1 MAWLIAD
8 NGVRNPQR
16 LKDGLEVLVNSE
28 FHGDFSK
35 KNEAG
40 MAKLLSDQGIIALR
54 NNTDNTISRK
64 WRINLIRLGFISND
78 THTVTENGRRLI
90 HSNSLPEEEE
100 CFLRALLIQ
109 QIPSPLHRFVYAD
122 AEKTFNP
129 LRMILETIDRLG
141 KKGAEPVISKN
152 EMASI
157 LILNYDM
164 ETIDN
169 VVEKIIEYRKE
180 RSASKG
186 AVKRFDSAFREQA
199 AQNNKTGANADSL
212 RDYADVNMRYL
223 KLTGLFVEE
232 GVSQLSF
239 ATHKM
244 TVITQILNKAFV
256 PISDQ
261 DYQNALAKGAL
272 LPTDNESEAIH
283 AIINLYNLL
292 INNGEEV
299 LSLPDLNSMEV
310 QDLSLLRIN
319 LENQWIHVLEKRY
332 AAEQQF
338 QWEDILTYLKALQQ
352 PNSTRRNN
360 QLIPSGEGPAYLEW
374 AIWRSFLAINSL
386 KNLPWEARKFKV
398 DRSFKP
404 VRHAAGGDA
413 DMIFEFDDF
422 VFVAEVTLSA
432 SSRQEAMEG
441 EPVRRHVANYVDH
454 YAAQGKMVYGLFIA
468 NSIDTNTAETFRI
481 GIWYRPDDSSLS
493 LRIVPITLSD
503 FTDIFEALF
512 KSGKFSEGPTYL
524 KSLLV
529 HLLQFSNEPAPSWK
543 RIMQTEI
550 QRNINKLTS

>member
-40 MAKLLSDQGIIALR
+40 MAKLLNDKGIIALR

-64 WRINLIRLGFISND
+64 WRINLIRLGFIDNN
-78 THTVTENGRRLI
+78 THTVTDNGRRLI

-109 QIPSPLHRFVYAD
+109 QIPSPLHKFVYAD
-122 AEKTFNP
+122 EKKPFNP
-129 LRMILETIDRLG
+129 LRMILETIDRLE
-141 KKGAEPVISKN
+141 KKSSEPVISKN

-157 LILNYDM
+157 VILNYDM
-164 ETIDN
+164 DKIDD
-169 VVEKIIEYRKE
+169 VVDKIIAYRKE
-180 RSASKG
+180 RSEAKG
-186 AVKRFDSAFREQA
+186 AVKRFDASFREQA
-199 AQNNKTGANADSL
+199 ARVNSTGANADSL

-223 KLTGLFVEE
+223 KLSGLFAEE

-239 ATHKM
+239 AKHKM
-244 TVITQILNKAFV
+244 TVIRQILNKPYIPV
-256 PISDQ
+256 SDG
-261 DYQNALAKGAL
+261 DYQEVLAKGAS
-272 LPTDNESEAIH
+272 LPTDNENEAIH
-283 AIINLYNLL
+283 AILNLYNLL
-292 INNGEEV
+292 IDNDEDVQPLPV
-299 LSLPDLNSMEV
+299 LELLDV
-310 QDLSLLRIN
+310 RDLSQLRIS

-332 AAEQQF
+332 AEDQKNH
-338 QWEDILTYLKALQQ
+338 WEDILNYMKALQQ
-352 PNSTRRNN
+352 SNAARKNNS
-360 QLIPSGEGPAYLEW
+360 LIPSGEGPAYLEW
-374 AIWRSFLAINSL
+374 SIWRAFLAINSL

-413 DMIFEFDDF
+413 DMIFEFDDY
-422 VFVAEVTLSA
+422 VFVVEVTLSA

-481 GIWYRPDDSSLS
+481 GIWYRQDDSSLS
-493 LRIVPITLSD
+493 LRIVPITLED
-503 FTDIFEALF
+503 FTAIFEALF
-512 KSGKFSEGPTYL
+512 KSGKFNDGPTYL
-524 KSLLV
+524 RDLLV

-543 RIMQTEI
+543 RIMRTEI
-550 QRNINKLTS
+550 QRKITVMSS

>member
-35 KNEAG
+35 RNEAG
-40 MAKLLSDQGIIALR
+40 MAKVLNEQGIIALR
-54 NNTDNTISRK
+54 SNTDNTISRK

-109 QIPSPLHRFVYAD
+109 QIPSPLHKFSYAD
-122 AEKTFNP
+122 AEKPFNP
-129 LRMILETIDRLG
+129 LRMVLETIDRLG

-157 LILNYDM
+157 VILNSDM
-164 ETIDN
+164 DTIDA
-169 VVEKIIEYRKE
+169 VVEKIIEYRKN
-180 RSASKG
+180 RSDAKG
-186 AVKRFDSAFREQA
+186 SVKRFDSSFREQA
-199 AQNNKTGANADSL
+199 AQNNDTGANADSL

-223 KLTGLFVEE
+223 KLTGLFAEE
-232 GVSQLSF
+232 GVSKLSF

-244 TVITQILNKAFV
+244 TIITQILNKSFV
-256 PISDQ
+256 EISDE
-261 DYQNALAKGAL
+261 DYESKLAIGAS
-272 LPTDNESEAIH
+272 LPTDNEDEAIH
-283 AIINLYNLL
+283 AILNLYQLL
-292 INNGEEV
+292 MDNGEV
-299 LSLPDLNSMEV
+299 IPALPDLERMAV
-310 QDLSLLRIN
+310 QDLSLLRIQ

-332 AAEQQF
+332 AADQQF
-338 QWEDILTYLKALQQ
+338 QWEDILAYLKALQQ
-352 PNSTRRNN
+352 SNSARRNN

-386 KNLPWEARKFKV
+386 ENLPWEARKFKV

-413 DMIFEFDDF
+413 DMIFEFEEF

-441 EPVRRHVANYVDH
+441 EPVRRHVANYVDY

-481 GIWYRPDDSSLS
+481 GIWYRSDDSSLA
-493 LRIVPITLSD
+493 LRIVPITLAD

-512 KSGKFSEGPTYL
+512 RSGKFSEGPTYL
-524 KSLLV
+524 RNLLV

-543 RIMQTEI
+543 NIMRTEI
-550 QRNINKLTS
+550 QRNINKLIS

>member
-40 MAKLLSDQGIIALR
+40 MAKLLNDQGIIALR
-54 NNTDNTISRK
+54 SNTDNTISRK

-122 AEKTFNP
+122 AEKPFNP
-129 LRMILETIDRLG
+129 LRMILEAIDRLG

-164 ETIDN
+164 ETIDY

-186 AVKRFDSAFREQA
+186 AVKRFDASFREQA
-199 AQNNKTGANADSL
+199 AQNNQTGANADSL

-223 KLTGLFVEE
+223 KLTGLFAEE

-244 TVITQILNKAFV
+244 TVIRQILSKAFV
-256 PISDQ
+256 PVSDQ
-261 DYQNALAKGAL
+261 DYQTTLAKGAI
-272 LPTDNESEAIH
+272 LPTDNENEAIH
-283 AIINLYNLL
+283 AITNLYQLL
-292 INNGEEV
+292 IDNGEEV
-299 LSLPDLNSMEV
+299 QALPDLYSMEV

-332 AAEQQF
+332 AAEQQY
-338 QWEDILTYLKALQQ
+338 QWEDILIYLKALQQ
-352 PNSTRRNN
+352 SNSSRRNN
-360 QLIPSGEGPAYLEW
+360 HLIPSGEGPAYLEW
-374 AIWRSFLAINSL
+374 SIWRSFLAINSL

-441 EPVRRHVANYVDH
+441 EPVRRHVANYVDY

-481 GIWYRPDDSSLS
+481 GIWYRQDDSSLS
-493 LRIVPITLSD
+493 LRIVPITLAD

-524 KSLLV
+524 KGLLV

-543 RIMQTEI
+543 RIIQTEI
-550 QRNINKLTS
+550 QRNITKLIS